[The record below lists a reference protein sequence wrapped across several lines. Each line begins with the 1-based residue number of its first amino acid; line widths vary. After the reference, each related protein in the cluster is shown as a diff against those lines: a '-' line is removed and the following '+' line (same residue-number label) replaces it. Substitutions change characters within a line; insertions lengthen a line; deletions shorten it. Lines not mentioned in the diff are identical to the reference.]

1 MGKFLVAFSAIA
13 AMAYAEADPYFGYG
27 YAGAY
32 GLGYAHLGLKSAPCV
47 NAANVP
53 VPCAAGYHVIGK
65 RDAEAK
71 AEAEPYYGY
80 GYSRLGY
87 AGLGYRGLGYHGL
100 HTYGKRDAEAEP
112 YYAHG
117 YAGLGHAVVATPAG
131 LVHSSHV
138 GLCTNYLGASV
149 PCKKKREADADAEA
163 DAAVLYSGYGYP
175 SYGYAGLGYAG
186 LGYAHHG
193 VVAAPAVVAAAPAV
207 VAPVATVHNAVLGT
221 AALPNPV
228 HAVAHTGY
236 GAVVHSSHIGVCTNY
251 LGEQVSC

>member
-1 MGKFLVAFSAIA
+1 MGRSELYHHINMKFLVAFSAIA
-13 AMAYAEADPYFGYG
+13 AMAYAEADPYY
-27 YAGAY
+27 AY
-32 GLGYAHLGLKSAPCV
+32 GLGYAHHGYALGLKSAPCV

-53 VPCAAGYHVIGK
+53 VPCAAGYAGHYIHAYGK

-71 AEAEPYYGY
+71 AEADPYYGY
-80 GYSRLGY
+80 GYHGLGY
-87 AGLGYRGLGYHGL
+87 AGLGYRGLGYAGLGYHGL
-100 HTYGKRDAEAEP
+100 
-112 YYAHG
+112 G
-117 YAGLGHAVVATPAG
+117 YAGLGYAG
-131 LVHSSHV
+131 L
-138 GLCTNYLGASV
+138 
-149 PCKKKREADADAEA
+149 
-163 DAAVLYSGYGYP
+163 
-175 SYGYAGLGYAG
+175 GYAGLGYAG